1 VVDAENGEKLAL
13 VLDHHAG
20 AKLCG
25 FNAAH
30 SFVRPLSGRRS
41 LSNC

>member
-1 VVDAENGEKLAL
+1 VIGAENGEKLAL

-30 SFVRPLSGRRS
+30 KFSVPRRAAADS
-41 LSNC
+41 L

>member
-1 VVDAENGEKLAL
+1 MIDAEDGEKLAL

-30 SFVRPLSGRRS
+30 KFLKPRRAAADS
-41 LSNC
+41 L